1 MRILLITKTN
11 AMAEVKRTAENPSPM
26 LQRKVLS
33 LSESPLWSQA
43 KQEWGMRDYYYIE
56 THKMCPCS
64 PREVKHITVLVNKY
78 NHNELEVCNACA
90 ERHFNILESGRIA
103 TAVRRLKKDISW
115 GMDLTSVD
123 YLLACG
129 AIGTLGHEEYEIVKQ
144 KRKKEIFLE
153 LRESMNAMLLNLTKY
168 ENKAALEKID
178 GVLAW
183 LKRHPDLDVSLVAKI
198 RIELIANGVFR
209 EEELDGFID
218 RFNINV
224 TRYNWKERSEGR
236 LLLAPFLRPKRLA
249 VGFYLDSNDK
259 KEYSFRK
266 NNVPFAGCEIT
277 KREKS
282 KSKTTRERGQEGSCS
297 WGNSIPKLN
306 LERLE
311 DSSSNVYRG
320 GRQVKNNK
328 AGSDKKRVSPKKQSD
343 DYSFGHKQN
352 SRPWNDRAAGCING
366 LNLEGLESIYDHMPG
381 GE

>member
-1 MRILLITKTN
+1 MT
-11 AMAEVKRTAENPSPM
+11 EVKRTAENPSSM

-43 KQEWGMRDYYYIE
+43 KLEWGMRDYYYIE

-64 PREVKHITVLVNKY
+64 PREVKHVTVMVNKH

-115 GMDLTSVD
+115 GMDLTSMD
-123 YLLACG
+123 YLLAYG
-129 AIGTLGHEEYEIVKQ
+129 AIGTLGHNQYEVVKQ
-144 KRKKEIFLE
+144 KRKKEIFLQ
-153 LRESMNAMLLNLTKY
+153 LREKTNTMLLNLTRY
-168 ENKAALEKID
+168 ENKAKLEKID

-183 LKRHPDLDVSLVAKI
+183 LKRHPYMDVSLVAKI
-198 RIELIANGVFR
+198 RMELLANGVYR

-224 TRYNWKERSEGR
+224 TRYTWKDRCEGR
-236 LLLAPFLRPKRLA
+236 LLLAPLLRPKGYATTL
-249 VGFYLDSNDK
+249 FIDSNDK

-266 NNVPFAGCEIT
+266 NNVPFVGCEIT

-282 KSKTTRERGQEGSCS
+282 KSKTTREWEQKGSGS

-320 GRQVKNNK
+320 GRQVKNKK
-328 AGSDKKRVSPKKQSD
+328 AGSDKKRVSKKKQSD
-343 DYSFGHKQN
+343 DYSFGHEHN

-381 GE
+381 EE